1 MRIEEGMSI
10 DAAEYGRSLGA
21 DRGGKVTWGGQRREG
36 HLGRI
41 EEGRPLGADRRGKV
55 TWGG

>member
-1 MRIEEGMSI
+1 MEGHLVRTEE
-10 DAAEYGRSLGA
+10 GRSLGA

-41 EEGRPLGADRRGKV
+41 EEGRSLGADRGGKA
-55 TWGG
+55 TWCR